1 MHTHTCT
8 PPPHAAHTTT
18 PPSRTR
24 TCAVPL
30 ALAGELDRFGFES
43 YLGLPDTSPNQPVDM
58 HSQMEGRLGLASGTK
73 PLARGMF

>member
-1 MHTHTCT
+1 
-8 PPPHAAHTTT
+8 
-18 PPSRTR
+18 
-24 TCAVPL
+24 VPL